1 MIYGEYPSF
10 DEILKV
16 IEQLDNYIYIYK
28 YNKVLVN
35 TLYKI

>member
-16 IEQLDNYIYIYK
+16 IEQLDNYIYK

-35 TLYKI
+35 ALYKI